1 MKFVNNKKDQHT
13 ISLVS
18 KLAKSGDVMINI
30 EDGII
35 KVNSIKDGVQ
45 KIDKKQTNF
54 NSYFKNISILLIGL
68 VSGILFTI
76 LSIDINN
83 SNNNDGKYLFGKNN
97 TLLNE
102 QIVLPIV
109 SSFLPEES
117 IKVTKN
123 DSKDESIINVS
134 DYDEITSVYNPLVNL
149 NDDDAVIPIAY
160 YKNNFQADE
169 LRKKLEKKFN
179 PIVFPSKNDSID
191 EGYILAVVC
200 SDKQVDIVRKA
211 LSEKLEIPLPKWNK
225 ALKFK
230 KRSGI

>member
-35 KVNSIKDGVQ
+35 KVNSIKEGV
-45 KIDKKQTNF
+45 KKTEKKKSNY
-54 NSYFKNISILLIGL
+54 NSYFKNVSILLIGL

-76 LSIDINN
+76 LSIDINS

-123 DSKDESIINVS
+123 ESKDESIINVA
-134 DYDEITSVYNPLVNL
+134 DYDEITNTYNPLVNL

>member
-1 MKFVNNKKDQHT
+1 MKLVNNKKDKHT

-35 KVNSIKDGVQ
+35 KVNSIREGVQ

-54 NSYFKNISILLIGL
+54 NSYIKNLSILMIGL
-68 VSGILFTI
+68 ISGFLLTLLLIKT
-76 LSIDINN
+76 NN
-83 SNNNDGKYLFGKNN
+83 FNNNDENFLFGKNN
-97 TLLNE
+97 ALLNE
-102 QIVLPIV
+102 QILLPIV

-123 DSKDESIINVS
+123 ESEEDSIINVA
-134 DYDEITSVYNPLVNL
+134 DYGEKNNVYNPLESL
-149 NDDDAVIPIAY
+149 NDDDAVIPIGY
-160 YKNNFQADE
+160 YKNNAQAEE
-169 LRKKLEKKFN
+169 LQKKLEKKFN
-179 PIVFPSKNDSID
+179 PIVFPSNNKRFD

-225 ALKFK
+225 AIKFK
-230 KRSGI
+230 KRAGI

>member
-1 MKFVNNKKDQHT
+1 MSNKKDKHT

-35 KVNSIKDGVQ
+35 KVNSIKEGV
-45 KIDKKQTNF
+45 KNIDKKQVNF
-54 NSYFKNISILLIGL
+54 YAYFKNISFLMIGL
-68 VSGILFTI
+68 ICGFLFTI
-76 LSIDINN
+76 LLINVN
-83 SNNNDGKYLFGKNN
+83 KTSNNDENFLFGKNN

-102 QIVLPIV
+102 QIILPIV
-109 SSFLPEES
+109 SNFLPEES

-123 DSKDESIINVS
+123 DREEESIINVA
-134 DYDEITSVYNPLVNL
+134 DYEQVTNIYNPLVNL

-160 YKNNFQADE
+160 YKNIFQADE

-179 PIVFPSKNDSID
+179 SIVFPSKNDSFD
-191 EGYILAVVC
+191 EGYILAVV
-200 SDKQVDIVRKA
+200 SSEKQVDIVRKA